1 MYLDP
6 SFGGMLLQILIAV
19 AAAGGV
25 IVFGMRRKIKALFK
39 KDKENAG
46 VKLIAKNTGDAE
58 DDVIDMLS
66 DEK

>member
-6 SFGGMLLQILIAV
+6 SLGGMLLQILVAV
-19 AAAGGV
+19 AVAGGA

-39 KDKENAG
+39 KNKGDTG
-46 VKLIAKNTGDAE
+46 VKPIAKNTGNVE
-58 DDVIDMLS
+58 NDVIDMLS